1 MGTGRGLEGRQHQS
15 REASGAAE
23 GCGVTRQTS
32 ITGQSCRWSQGK
44 EQRLFR

>member
-1 MGTGRGLEGRQHQS
+1 MGTGRSLEGRQHQS